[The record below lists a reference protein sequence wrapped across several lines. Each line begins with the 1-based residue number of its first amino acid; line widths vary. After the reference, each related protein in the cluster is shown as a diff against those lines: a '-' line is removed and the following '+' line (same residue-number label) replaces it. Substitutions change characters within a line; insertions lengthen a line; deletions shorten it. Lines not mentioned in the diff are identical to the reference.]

1 MEDTPGLELIGL
13 DALFAD
19 FGTSL
24 NASSKFR
31 LSNAIFKEVIQ
42 TSDFARLHTIQTG
55 VEHNDSLLMVEKTKQ
70 WGFLKKSSTV
80 GCAYNECSIVDNIT
94 GKVWNPHKY
103 DCEIKFCPTDAKF
116 TADWR
121 TFWGINC
128 AQFQNDIENTFIAYL
143 KVRISELINDS
154 HWRIGYFDYKTNP
167 DTAYAGI
174 DGFFVQWQAV
184 ATPANKKQRVVITE
198 NAATTIAAQL
208 TLPADAAYN
217 YYKSMYDKMMLNRS
231 VMTSKAGLRI
241 ETTRALATNYLHY
254 LQNTR
259 EINCCYNMMHDGT
272 TSSGYSYENLN
283 YMGIP
288 IIIINEWD
296 EIIQNFLP
304 KITTGSDI
312 AYNKPHRAV
321 LTYDANRVIGT
332 CDLNALKIFKVIF
345 DPISEN
351 LIMRVSSSLDAQIP
365 IDSDFILAI

>member
-1 MEDTPGLELIGL
+1 MEGTPGLEIIGL
-13 DALFAD
+13 DELFAE

-24 NASSKFR
+24 NASAKFR

-55 VEHNDSLLMVEKTKQ
+55 VEHNDSLLIMEKTKQ

-80 GCAYNECSIVDNIT
+80 GCAYNECSLVDKIT

-116 TADWR
+116 TSDWR

-128 AQFQNDIENTFIAYL
+128 AQFDNDIENGFIAYL
-143 KVRISELINDS
+143 RQRIAEEINNS
-154 HWRIGYFDYKTNP
+154 HWRIGYFDFRANP
-167 DTAYAGI
+167 DTDYAGI
-174 DGFFVQWQAV
+174 DGFFVQWQAI
-184 ATPANKKQRVVITE
+184 ATPTNTAQRIVITE
-198 NAATTIAAQL
+198 NAGATIADQL
-208 TLPADAAYN
+208 NLPADAAYN
-217 YYKSMYDKMMLNRS
+217 YYKSMYDKMMLHRS
-231 VMTSKAGLRI
+231 IMTSKAGLRI

-259 EINCCYNMMHDGT
+259 EINCCYNMNHDGT
-272 TSSGYSYENLN
+272 TSSGYSFDNLN

-296 EIIQNFLP
+296 EIIQNFLFE
-304 KITTGSDI
+304 TGDV
-312 AYNKPHRAV
+312 AYDKPHRAV
-321 LTYDANRVIGT
+321 LTYDANRVVGT
-332 CDLNALKIFKVIF
+332 CDVNALKIFKVIF
-345 DPISEN
+345 DPTSEN
-351 LIMRVSSSLDAQIP
+351 LIMRVSSSLDAQVP